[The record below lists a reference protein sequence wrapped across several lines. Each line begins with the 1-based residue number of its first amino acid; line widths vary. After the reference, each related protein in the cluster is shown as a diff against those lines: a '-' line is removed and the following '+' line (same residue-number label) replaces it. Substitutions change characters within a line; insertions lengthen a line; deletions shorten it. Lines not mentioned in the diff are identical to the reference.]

1 MPASIDHRRQA
12 IQHKITEIAD
22 MNTPSGGGGACEAA
36 WARLEQEAG
45 RLAPVHL
52 ADLFAGDPH
61 RFDDFHRRCG
71 PLLFDFSKERVDAKV
86 LSALCQLAEACGVR
100 TWRERLFAGDALNS
114 SEERAAMHWA
124 LRLPAESQCNI
135 AGEDIAADVHEQL
148 ERMASVVEKIHAGQ
162 WRGATGEP
170 ITDVVNI
177 GVGGSDLGPLMVS
190 KALAEFKADT
200 VRPLRV
206 HFVSTMDGSQLA
218 PLLPMLNP
226 GCTLFII
233 SSKSFATVDTLSNA
247 HTARLW
253 LQRHLGDL
261 PGLLRCH
268 FIGVS
273 VNAER
278 MTEWGVH
285 PANQLRL
292 WEWVG
297 GRFSLWSTIG
307 LPVALTIGMTQFRAL
322 LAGGHQMDL
331 HFQSA
336 PWADNLPVLMGLIG
350 IWNGNLLGISAHAI
364 LPYDGRLKHLPA
376 YLEQLEMESNGKRV
390 TRSGELVLQDT
401 CPVIWGGVGPNAQH
415 AFYQLLHQGTQAVTC
430 DFILPA
436 RRYHEPIHTD
446 AMAELAEQHQ
456 LAIANCLA
464 QSRLLALGDAAVAE
478 AETLPLHKRYHGNQ
492 PSSTL
497 VLDELSPYS
506 LGALIAMYEHKV
518 FVQSVVWGINP
529 FDQWGVEM
537 GKQIA
542 TELLAIPAGGE
553 VAAHLDSSTTGLLKA
568 VRESRRD

>member
-1 MPASIDHRRQA
+1 MPTSRDSVTSTA
-12 IQHKITEIAD
+12 
-22 MNTPSGGGGACEAA
+22 GGCGAA
-36 WARLEQEAG
+36 WDHLDQ
-45 RLAPVHL
+45 LANTMASVHL
-52 ADLFAGDPH
+52 ADLFTNDPA
-61 RFDDFHRRCG
+61 RFDGFHRRCG
-71 PLLFDFSKERVDAKV
+71 PLLLDFSKERIDAET
-86 LSALCQLAEACGVR
+86 LNALCQLADACGVAE
-100 TWRERLFAGDALNS
+100 WRERLFAGDTLNS
-114 SEERAAMHWA
+114 SEDRAAMHWA
-124 LRLPAESQCNI
+124 LRLPSGSECMI
-135 AGEDIAADVHEQL
+135 DGEDVAAEVHNQL
-148 ERMASVVEKIHAGQ
+148 DRMAIVVEKIHAGQ

-200 VRPLRV
+200 ERPLRM

-218 PLLPMLNP
+218 PLLPTLNP

-233 SSKSFATVDTLSNA
+233 SSKSFSTVDTLSNA

-261 PGLLRCH
+261 PGLLSCH

-278 MTEWGVH
+278 MTEWGIH
-285 PANQLRL
+285 SSNQLRL

-307 LPVALTIGMTQFRAL
+307 LPIALTIGMARFREL
-322 LAGGHQMDL
+322 LAGAHQMDQ

-336 PWADNLPVLMGLIG
+336 PWSDNLPVLTALIG
-350 IWNGNLLGISAHAI
+350 IWNGNLLGINAHAI

-390 TRSGELVLQDT
+390 TRSGELVPGDT

-464 QSRLLALGDAAVAE
+464 QSRLLALGDAAVSDAE
-478 AETLPLHKRYHGNQ
+478 SLPLHKRYYGNQ
-492 PSSTL
+492 PSSTTI
-497 VLDELSPYS
+497 LDELTPYS
-506 LGALIAMYEHKV
+506 LGALIALYEHKV
-518 FVQSVVWGINP
+518 FTQAVLWGINP

-542 TELLAIPAGGE
+542 TELLAVSVGGE
-553 VAAHLDSSTTGLLKA
+553 TAAQLDSSTTGLLEA
-568 VRESRRD
+568 VRKTQSRLTVVDKKIEG

>member
-1 MPASIDHRRQA
+1 MNANNRGADHR
-12 IQHKITEIAD
+12 
-22 MNTPSGGGGACEAA
+22 NCEAA
-36 WARLEQEAG
+36 WKSLEQHASEVSAT
-45 RLAPVHL
+45 HL
-52 ADLFAGDPH
+52 ADLFADDPS

-71 PLLFDFSKERVDAKV
+71 PLLFDFSKERVTRE
-86 LSALCQLAEACGVR
+86 SI
-100 TWRERLFAGDALNS
+100 ERLCRLADGCGLADWQQRLFSGQDLNS
-114 SEERAAMHWA
+114 SEGRAAMHWA
-124 LRLPAESQCNI
+124 LRLPPGSTCTI
-135 AGEDIAADVHEQL
+135 DGEDIAAQVHGEL
-148 ERMASVVEKIHAGQ
+148 DRMAAVVEKIHAGQ

-190 KALAEFKADT
+190 QALADFKTDT
-200 VRPLRV
+200 ARPLRV
-206 HFVSTMDGSQLA
+206 HFASTMDGSQLA
-218 PLLPMLNP
+218 PLLPTLNP

-233 SSKSFATVDTLSNA
+233 SSKSFSTVDTLTNA
-247 HTARLW
+247 HTARQW
-253 LQRHLGDL
+253 LQRQLGAL
-261 PGLLRCH
+261 PGLLSCH

-278 MTEWGVH
+278 MTEWGIA
-285 PANQLRL
+285 PENQLRL
-292 WEWVG
+292 WDWVG

-307 LPVALTIGMTQFRAL
+307 LPIALTVGMEQFRTL
-322 LAGGHQMDL
+322 LAGAHRMDQ
-331 HFQSA
+331 HFQQT
-336 PWADNLPVLMGLIG
+336 PWADNLPVLMALIG
-350 IWNGNLLGISAHAI
+350 IWNGNLLDINAHAI

-390 TRSGELVLQDT
+390 TRAGELVVRKT

-446 AMAELAEQHQ
+446 AMADLAEQHR

-464 QSRLLALGDAAVAE
+464 QSRLLALGDAALPDAE
-478 AETLPLHKRYHGNQ
+478 SLPLYKRYHGNQ

-497 VLDELSPYS
+497 ILDELSPYS

-518 FVQSVVWGINP
+518 FVQSVLWGINP

-542 TELLAIPAGGE
+542 TGLLAIPSGGE
-553 VAAHLDSSTTGLLKA
+553 TSENLDSSTIGLLKA
-568 VRESRRD
+568 VRNL

>member
-1 MPASIDHRRQA
+1 MNANNRGADHR
-12 IQHKITEIAD
+12 
-22 MNTPSGGGGACEAA
+22 NCEAA
-36 WARLEQEAG
+36 WIRLEQHASDV
-45 RLAPVHL
+45 ASTHL
-52 ADLFAGDPH
+52 ADLFADDPS

-71 PLLFDFSKERVDAKV
+71 PLLFDFSKERVTRE
-86 LSALCQLAEACGVR
+86 SI
-100 TWRERLFAGDALNS
+100 ERLCRLADGCGLADWQQRLFSGQDLNS
-114 SEERAAMHWA
+114 SEGRAAMHWA
-124 LRLPAESQCNI
+124 LRLPPGSTCTI
-135 AGEDIAADVHEQL
+135 DGEDIAAQVHGEL
-148 ERMASVVEKIHAGQ
+148 DRMAAVVEKIHAGQ

-190 KALAEFKADT
+190 QALADFKTDT
-200 VRPLRV
+200 ARPLRV
-206 HFVSTMDGSQLA
+206 HFASTMDGSQLA
-218 PLLPMLNP
+218 PLLPTLNP

-233 SSKSFATVDTLSNA
+233 SSKSFSTVDTLTNA
-247 HTARLW
+247 HTARQW
-253 LQRHLGDL
+253 LQRQLGDL
-261 PGLLRCH
+261 PGLLSCH

-278 MTEWGVH
+278 MTEWGIA
-285 PANQLRL
+285 PENQLRL
-292 WEWVG
+292 WDWVG

-307 LPVALTIGMTQFRAL
+307 LPIALTVGMEQFRTL
-322 LAGGHQMDL
+322 LAGAHRMDQ
-331 HFQSA
+331 HFQQT
-336 PWADNLPVLMGLIG
+336 PWADNLPVLMALIG
-350 IWNGNLLGISAHAI
+350 IWNGNLLDINAHAI

-390 TRSGELVLQDT
+390 TRAGELVVRKT

-446 AMAELAEQHQ
+446 AMADLAEQHR

-464 QSRLLALGDAAVAE
+464 QSRLLALGDAALPDAE
-478 AETLPLHKRYHGNQ
+478 SLPLYKRYHGNQ

-497 VLDELSPYS
+497 ILDELSPYS

-518 FVQSVVWGINP
+518 FVQSVLWGINP

-542 TELLAIPAGGE
+542 TGLLAIPSGGE
-553 VAAHLDSSTTGLLKA
+553 TSENLDSSTIGLLKA
-568 VRESRRD
+568 VRNL